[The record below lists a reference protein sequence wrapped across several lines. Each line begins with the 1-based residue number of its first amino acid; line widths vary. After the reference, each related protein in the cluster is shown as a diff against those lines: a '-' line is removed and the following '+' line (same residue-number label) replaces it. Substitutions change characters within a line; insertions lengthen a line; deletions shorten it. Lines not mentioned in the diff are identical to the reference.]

1 MKIFFVFIIYFYQRG
16 GVEVVAIHFL
26 T

>member
-1 MKIFFVFIIYFYQRG
+1 MKIFFVFIIYFYQGG
-16 GVEVVAIHFL
+16 GVEEVAIHFL